1 MAYAGLAAVYSVQ
14 AFLGASARTEAAR
27 KARAAATRALELDPD
42 LGEAHAALAGIL
54 FLFEWDW
61 AGADAEYRRGIALS
75 PGSETV
81 HEDYG
86 SYLNAMGRLD
96 EGLVQSRE
104 AARLD
109 PLSVQPFHDIAI
121 NALLRGSSRRP
132 RQAFAEP

>member
-1 MAYAGLAAVYSVQ
+1 M
-14 AFLGASARTEAAR
+14 
-27 KARAAATRALELDPD
+27 ELDPD

-86 SYLNAMGRLD
+86 SYLNAIGRLN

-109 PLSVQPFHDIAI
+109 PLSLQLFHDIAI
-121 NALLRGSSRRP
+121 NARYSRAMDDLPPARHP
-132 RQAFAEP
+132 WSPLPVERALEPLAVEAAADGKAQ